1 MLSMIIKKSRPNLSE
16 VSINQY
22 LSSLRTLNGGQP
34 INDLNFLNDFDGVM
48 LSLKKKKPTTVKNY
62 ANAAIV
68 ALTSV
73 AADPALVKKYAD
85 VRDALNTQYSEFHA
99 THEKTPKQEANWV
112 EFGEYRSMV
121 DGLRE
126 EVAGVLKEKEWSVQ
140 TRRKYQEYLLPL
152 IFTVLP
158 LRNEFV
164 MTVVSKSAFNRL
176 TPAEKEK
183 GNYFVAPQK
192 GPMFLVINQY
202 KTSKRYGEKIIELE
216 DPELVASLKVWLKH
230 RPADTTSLFFEPVG
244 MVEPATSGSITKV
257 MTAVSKR
264 ELGGKSIGS
273 SLLRHIFL
281 SAKYADTLKEMEA
294 DAEVMGHSVETAQ
307 KIYVKN

>member
-1 MLSMIIKKSRPNLSE
+1 ME
-16 VSINQY
+16 
-22 LSSLRTLNGGQP
+22 
-34 INDLNFLNDFDGVM
+34 
-48 LSLKKKKPTTVKNY
+48 
-62 ANAAIV
+62 
-68 ALTSV
+68 
-73 AADPALVKKYAD
+73 
-85 VRDALNTQYSEFHA
+85 
-99 THEKTPKQEANWV
+99 
-112 EFGEYRSMV
+112 

-140 TRRKYQEYLLPL
+140 IRRKYQEYLLPL

>member
-1 MLSMIIKKSRPNLSE
+1 MPRPPAASACRPSVHAQSPSNTAGVLAAGTSQDHRH
-16 VSINQY
+16 VGSWHAVK
-22 LSSLRTLNGGQP
+22 LRRAHRYHSGRSHTHGPWL
-34 INDLNFLNDFDGVM
+34 
-48 LSLKKKKPTTVKNY
+48 
-62 ANAAIV
+62 AAW
-68 ALTSV
+68 LC
-73 AADPALVKKYAD
+73 
-85 VRDALNTQYSEFHA
+85 R
-99 THEKTPKQEANWV
+99 HEKTPKQEANWV
-112 EFGEYRSMV
+112 EFGVYRSMV